1 MHKCKLF
8 ICRSEKQH
16 RDLED
21 QNRKWRQM
29 EVKFIQVEE
38 KKKSQVAPTLCLEIP
53 RLNLKI

>member
-1 MHKCKLF
+1 MLMAKKIKLF

-38 KKKSQVAPTLCLEIP
+38 KKKSQVALT
-53 RLNLKI
+53 K